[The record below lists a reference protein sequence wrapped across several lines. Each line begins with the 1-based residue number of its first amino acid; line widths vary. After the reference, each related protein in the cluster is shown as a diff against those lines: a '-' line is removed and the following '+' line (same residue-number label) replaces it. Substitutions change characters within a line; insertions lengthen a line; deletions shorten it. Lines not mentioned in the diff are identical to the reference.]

1 MNLHTYD
8 RLRSTE
14 GRTIRVWVVVVL
26 VEATL
31 LFAYF
36 AVTSAQPTDEIRYL
50 IYPFI
55 WINTGL
61 WTVFRSDA
69 NPGSWPHRLVAVSIA
84 GVYLATILY
93 LPGNVGLGVAG
104 TPVGLRVEMYAPGWG
119 PMFAFTSPWLRLF
132 LLPFEVVGYASLA
145 YLMYVNVL
153 DLTRGL
159 FSGVFGLV
167 TCIGCTAP
175 ILAPLIGVLGGPA
188 TSLTTTAFQWS
199 YDIGTLVFLL
209 TLGLLYWSHRKNRC

>member
-8 RLRSTE
+8 RLWSTE
-14 GRTIRVWVVVVL
+14 GRTIRVWVAVVL

-55 WINTGL
+55 WINAGL
-61 WTVFRSDA
+61 WAVFRSDA

-84 GVYLATILY
+84 GVYLLTILY

-104 TPVGLRVEMYAPGWG
+104 APADFRVEMYAPGWG
-119 PMFAFTSPWLRLF
+119 PMLAFTSPWLRLF

-145 YLMYVNVL
+145 YLLYVNVL
-153 DLTRGL
+153 DVTRGV

-188 TSLTTTAFQWS
+188 TSLTTTAYKWS

-209 TLGLLYWSHRKNRC
+209 TVGLLYWSHRRNRR